1 MRRRYHHPLERGFS
15 EKIHTPSGVMSLI
28 EKSHLMELLREL
40 EKDGHNVAGASAE
53 LAALLNYA
61 SCTQMTL
68 TENQTHLDYCT
79 LHLKKNIG

>member
-15 EKIHTPSGVMSLI
+15 ERIHTPDGVRSLI

-61 SCTQMTL
+61 SGTHMTMKDI
-68 TENQTHLDYCT
+68 QTHLDYCA
-79 LHLKKNIG
+79 LHLKKSIG

>member
-68 TENQTHLDYCT
+68 TEIQTHLDYCT